1 MLNWGLIGPPMLAAF
16 LASIVEGVEAL
27 TVVLAVGATRGWKSA
42 VAGAVLALVVLLAL
56 VAILGPALAL
66 IPLKLLQIVVGTLL
80 LLFGMRWLRKAIL
93 RAAGVLALHDEA
105 AIYQT
110 QTAAM
115 RRREAGTGGWDSVA
129 IATAFQITLLEGVEV
144 VFIVIA
150 VSAGGPGLL
159 VPASLGA
166 TAAVALV
173 VLLGLI
179 VRQPLSRVP
188 ENTLKFV
195 VGILLSAFGAFWA
208 GEGLGVAWPGDD
220 WSIPALVGGFAVV
233 ALVSVAGCRGVAARK
248 AAAS

>member
-42 VAGAVLALVVLLAL
+42 VAGAALALVVLLAL
-56 VAILGPALAL
+56 VAILGPALSL
-66 IPLKLLQIVVGTLL
+66 IPLKLLQLVVGTLL

-105 AIYQT
+105 TIYQT
-110 QTAAM
+110 HTAAM
-115 RRREAGTGGWDSVA
+115 LEHGAAPGGWDGVA
-129 IATAFQITLLEGVEV
+129 ISTAFQITLLEGVEV

-159 VPASLGA
+159 IPASLA
-166 TAAVALV
+166 AIAAVVVV

-179 VRQPLSRVP
+179 VHKPLAQVP

-220 WSIPALVGGFAVV
+220 WSILALVGGFALV
-233 ALVSVAGCRGVAARK
+233 ALLTLIGCRGSAARK

>member
-1 MLNWGLIGPPMLAAF
+1 MNWSLIGPPMLAAF
-16 LASIVEGVEAL
+16 LASIVEFVEAL

-66 IPLKLLQIVVGTLL
+66 IPLRWLQVIVGTLL

-105 AIYQT
+105 AAYES

-115 RRREAGTGGWDSVA
+115 RAHAAAAGGWDTIA
-129 IATAFQITLLEGVEV
+129 ISTAFQITLLEGVEV

-159 VPASLGA
+159 VPASL
-166 TAAVALV
+166 AAVAALVVV

-179 VRQPLSRVP
+179 VHRPLSQVP

-208 GEGLGVAWPGDD
+208 GEGLGVDWPGDD
-220 WSIPALVGGFAVV
+220 WSILALVGGFALV
-233 ALVSVAGCRGVAARK
+233 ALLTVVGCRGAAARK
-248 AAAS
+248 LAAS

>member
-42 VAGAVLALVVLLAL
+42 LAGAALALAVLLAL

-66 IPLKLLQIVVGTLL
+66 IPLKLLQLVVGTLL
-80 LLFGMRWLRKAIL
+80 LMFGMRWLRKAIL

-110 QTAAM
+110 HTTAMLKHGDA
-115 RRREAGTGGWDSVA
+115 RGGWDSIA
-129 IATAFQITLLEGVEV
+129 ISTAFQITLLEGVEV

-159 VPASLGA
+159 IPASLA
-166 TAAVALV
+166 AVAAVALV
-173 VLLGLI
+173 GLLGF
-179 VRQPLSRVP
+179 VVHKPLAQVP

-195 VGILLSAFGAFWA
+195 VGVLLSAFGAFWA

-220 WSIPALVGGFAVV
+220 WSILALVAGFALV
-233 ALVSVAGCRGVAARK
+233 ALLSVAGSRSLASRRVAR
-248 AAAS
+248 